1 MGLQGNL
8 EDTPPNTVLDFRS
21 DSPAIITKEQI
32 ISDKDANVSL
42 QTVKCSKCDRSF
54 TIERIQ
60 KHEEICNKVKERK
73 VYDIVE
79 MRVKGTDTEA
89 LVKAGK
95 VKLEPAKPIERKS
108 VLNQRLGQLPS
119 EPLPPIQPKAN
130 TNKIEDKSANS
141 KNATAFQVVFD
152 ENSDGI
158 KTKKYSKFSSI
169 LRPNKKLPSQKID
182 DRYLSAERAR
192 DRWISAAQKIS
203 PGIENLEDEEVDYL
217 AASMTSKKT
226 VCSDAFDFLFDSQ
239 NLNPDKIQE
248 EIKAEQAENARN
260 MKKSTKSFCCIIC

>member
-95 VKLEPAKPIERKS
+95 HRGPKGRGIFSWFFFKGFLMGFFSRDFFKTFFVKLFHYCNYPLNMNFQLCAKK
-108 VLNQRLGQLPS
+108 VH
-119 EPLPPIQPKAN
+119 
-130 TNKIEDKSANS
+130 
-141 KNATAFQVVFD
+141 
-152 ENSDGI
+152 
-158 KTKKYSKFSSI
+158 
-169 LRPNKKLPSQKID
+169 
-182 DRYLSAERAR
+182 
-192 DRWISAAQKIS
+192 
-203 PGIENLEDEEVDYL
+203 
-217 AASMTSKKT
+217 
-226 VCSDAFDFLFDSQ
+226 
-239 NLNPDKIQE
+239 
-248 EIKAEQAENARN
+248 
-260 MKKSTKSFCCIIC
+260 

>member
-95 VKLEPAKPIERKS
+95 HRGPKGRGIFSWFFFKGFLM
-108 VLNQRLGQLPS
+108 GFS
-119 EPLPPIQPKAN
+119 EGF
-130 TNKIEDKSANS
+130 S
-141 KNATAFQVVFD
+141 KGFFIGFFQ
-152 ENSDGI
+152 GI
-158 KTKKYSKFSSI
+158 FF
-169 LRPNKKLPSQKID
+169 QGFF
-182 DRYLSAERAR
+182 
-192 DRWISAAQKIS
+192 Q
-203 PGIENLEDEEVDYL
+203 
-217 AASMTSKKT
+217 
-226 VCSDAFDFLFDSQ
+226 DFLRETFPLLQ
-239 NLNPDKIQE
+239 L
-248 EIKAEQAENARN
+248 
-260 MKKSTKSFCCIIC
+260 STEHELSIVC

>member
-95 VKLEPAKPIERKS
+95 HR
-108 VLNQRLGQLPS
+108 G
-119 EPLPPIQPKAN
+119 PKGRGIFSWFFFQGIFN
-130 TNKIEDKSANS
+130 GIFRGIFHKIFSRDFS
-141 KNATAFQVVFD
+141 KGFFQ
-152 ENSDGI
+152 GI
-158 KTKKYSKFSSI
+158 FF
-169 LRPNKKLPSQKID
+169 QGFF
-182 DRYLSAERAR
+182 
-192 DRWISAAQKIS
+192 Q
-203 PGIENLEDEEVDYL
+203 
-217 AASMTSKKT
+217 
-226 VCSDAFDFLFDSQ
+226 DFLRETFPLLQ
-239 NLNPDKIQE
+239 L
-248 EIKAEQAENARN
+248 
-260 MKKSTKSFCCIIC
+260 STEHVLSIVC

>member
-95 VKLEPAKPIERKS
+95 HRGPKGRGIFSWFFFKGSLM
-108 VLNQRLGQLPS
+108 GFS
-119 EPLPPIQPKAN
+119 EGF
-130 TNKIEDKSANS
+130 S
-141 KNATAFQVVFD
+141 KGFFIGFFSRDFSKRFFQ
-152 ENSDGI
+152 GI
-158 KTKKYSKFSSI
+158 FF
-169 LRPNKKLPSQKID
+169 QGFF
-182 DRYLSAERAR
+182 
-192 DRWISAAQKIS
+192 Q
-203 PGIENLEDEEVDYL
+203 
-217 AASMTSKKT
+217 
-226 VCSDAFDFLFDSQ
+226 DFLRETFPLLQ
-239 NLNPDKIQE
+239 L
-248 EIKAEQAENARN
+248 
-260 MKKSTKSFCCIIC
+260 STEHELSIVC

>member
-95 VKLEPAKPIERKS
+95 HRGPKGRGIFSWFFFQGIFNGIFRGIFQGIFHRIFSRDFSKGFFSRDFFKTFFVKLFHYCNYPLNMNFQLCAKK
-108 VLNQRLGQLPS
+108 VH
-119 EPLPPIQPKAN
+119 
-130 TNKIEDKSANS
+130 
-141 KNATAFQVVFD
+141 
-152 ENSDGI
+152 
-158 KTKKYSKFSSI
+158 
-169 LRPNKKLPSQKID
+169 
-182 DRYLSAERAR
+182 
-192 DRWISAAQKIS
+192 
-203 PGIENLEDEEVDYL
+203 
-217 AASMTSKKT
+217 
-226 VCSDAFDFLFDSQ
+226 
-239 NLNPDKIQE
+239 
-248 EIKAEQAENARN
+248 
-260 MKKSTKSFCCIIC
+260 